1 MAAPG
6 AHMRI
11 FLCLLKCIT
20 IQLANENPGPQSTC
34 VLNQTPV
41 ACSASC
47 PGKESPVALVP
58 PLFCLIALC
67 LAGPMNPLHSYL
79 RADLNFEI
87 PGFHKG
93 VDWLAASLGWVRF

>member
-67 LAGPMNPLHSYL
+67 LAGPMNPLIRCIVDLLGSE
-79 RADLNFEI
+79 ADCLE
-87 PGFHKG
+87 PGFI
-93 VDWLAASLGWVRF
+93 